1 MKTIGV
7 STAVF
12 AAIWARREPGEETE
26 DAILR
31 RILAVDPVSEPA
43 RFGAQGFVDERN
55 GVEFPE
61 GFQIFR
67 TYKGKEYRAEATRG
81 RWFLHNNH
89 AAYSSLHKLSS
100 AVVSGNENSWQ
111 NWKYL
116 THDGTEAFIDRLRP
130 VGKGDQ
136 S

>member
-7 STAVF
+7 STGVF
-12 AAIWARREPGEETE
+12 AAIWAQRKTGEETE

-31 RILAVDPVSEPA
+31 RILKVDPANEPA
-43 RFGAQGFVDERN
+43 QFGAQGFKDERN

-61 GFQIFR
+61 GFEIFR

-81 RWFLHNNH
+81 RWFLRNNH
-89 AAYSSLHKLSS
+89 TAYLSLHKLSS

-116 THDGTEAFIDRLRP
+116 THDGTEAFIDRMRP
-130 VGKGDQ
+130 AEKGGQ